1 MKNDSVLD
9 FIRLINTEGVGPVW
23 FYKYVQ
29 KYGSV
34 SQALQAL
41 AATKKIFS
49 EKEAER
55 ELENAFRQNI
65 KIITYEDELYPPL
78 LKQINDAPP
87 VLYAKGQ
94 TDLLKY
100 PASLA
105 VVGSRNASVAGR
117 KIASRLAFDLTNA
130 DVLII
135 SGLARGI
142 DAAAHKGAL
151 YAQNRQ
157 GPTIAVLGTGVNVC
171 YPEEN
176 QDLYNQIAEQGLII
190 SEFKLGEQ
198 ANISNFPRR
207 NRIVSA
213 LSLGVLVV
221 EASLNSGSL
230 ITARLALEQG
240 KDIFAVPGS
249 PFENKSAGCNKLIKE
264 GALLT
269 ETADDIIQTLAVTQ
283 SGTLKTYHNATLKPK
298 SLDNEK
304 KEVIMQ
310 KTKSRS
316 TENNDILQTIGV
328 SGIEQDEL
336 IRHLNMQTSI
346 ALVQITELEFSGLVV
361 RQNGSFLTLTKE
373 GLEKLK

>member
-373 GLEKLK
+373 GLRKIK

>member
-1 MKNDSVLD
+1 MDLAKEQSSN
-9 FIRLINTEGVGPVW
+9 NPV
-23 FYKYVQ
+23 Y
-29 KYGSV
+29 
-34 SQALQAL
+34 
-41 AATKKIFS
+41 
-49 EKEAER
+49 
-55 ELENAFRQNI
+55 
-65 KIITYEDELYPPL
+65 
-78 LKQINDAPP
+78 
-87 VLYAKGQ
+87 
-94 TDLLKY
+94 
-100 PASLA
+100 
-105 VVGSRNASVAGR
+105 
-117 KIASRLAFDLTNA
+117 
-130 DVLII
+130 
-135 SGLARGI
+135 
-142 DAAAHKGAL
+142 
-151 YAQNRQ
+151 YAQY
-157 GPTIAVLGTGVNVC
+157 AH
-171 YPEEN
+171 
-176 QDLYNQIAEQGLII
+176 
-190 SEFKLGEQ
+190 
-198 ANISNFPRR
+198 
-207 NRIVSA
+207 
-213 LSLGVLVV
+213 
-221 EASLNSGSL
+221 
-230 ITARLALEQG
+230 ARLCSVLEQG

>member
-87 VLYAKGQ
+87 VLYTKGQ

-157 GPTIAVLGTGVNVC
+157 GPTIAVLGTGVDVC

-269 ETADDIIQTLAVTQ
+269 ENADDIIQTLAVTQ